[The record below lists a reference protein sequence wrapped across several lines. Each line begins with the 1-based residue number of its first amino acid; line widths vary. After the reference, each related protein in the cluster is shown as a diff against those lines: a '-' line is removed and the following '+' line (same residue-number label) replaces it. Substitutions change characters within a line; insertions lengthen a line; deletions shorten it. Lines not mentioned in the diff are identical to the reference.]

1 MGLEGLKMNENYNT
15 VSSNSSAK
23 KNEPR
28 RRDSIQIS
36 FRVNEQ
42 DYEKLKAS
50 ADNLSMSVTAF
61 SKMKVQNARVIKPK
75 FDKESSLKI
84 ITELNR
90 IGNNVNQI
98 ARYCNMGYSTQLER
112 KAINGLVEENLKEVQ
127 RELAALWQ
135 QLN

>member
-1 MGLEGLKMNENYNT
+1 MSEERNAGFID
-15 VSSNSSAK
+15 SSAEK
-23 KNEPR
+23 KEPN
-28 RRDSIQIS
+28 RRDNIQIN

-61 SKMKVQNARVIKPK
+61 AKMKVQNARVVKPK
-75 FDKESSLKI
+75 FDKESSLQMIK
-84 ITELNR
+84 ELNR

-98 ARYCNMGYSTQLER
+98 ATYCNMKQSTRFGSTIDNLIE
-112 KAINGLVEENLKEVQ
+112 KNLKEVQ

-135 QLN
+135 QLS

>member
-1 MGLEGLKMNENYNT
+1 MSEERNA
-15 VSSNSSAK
+15 VSSNSLAK
-23 KNEPR
+23 KKEPR

-61 SKMKVQNARVIKPK
+61 AKMKVQNARMMKPK
-75 FDKESSLKI
+75 FDKESSLQI

-98 ARYCNMGYSTQLER
+98 AKYCNMRQSGRFGGNQMD
-112 KAINGLVEENLKEVQ
+112 GLIEKNLKEVE
-127 RELAALWQ
+127 RELASLWQ

>member
-1 MGLEGLKMNENYNT
+1 MNEERNA
-15 VSSNSSAK
+15 VSNNSLAK
-23 KNEPR
+23 KKEPR

-61 SKMKVQNARVIKPK
+61 AKIKVQNARMMKPK
-75 FDKESSLKI
+75 FDKESSLQI

-98 ARYCNMGYSTQLER
+98 AKYCNMRQSGRFGGNQMD
-112 KAINGLVEENLKEVQ
+112 GLIEKNLKEVE
-127 RELAALWQ
+127 RELASLWQ

>member
-1 MGLEGLKMNENYNT
+1 
-15 VSSNSSAK
+15 
-23 KNEPR
+23 
-28 RRDSIQIS
+28 IQIS
-36 FRVNEQ
+36 FEQ

-61 SKMKVQNARVIKPK
+61 AKMKVQNARMMKPK
-75 FDKESSLKI
+75 FDKESSLQI

-98 ARYCNMGYSTQLER
+98 AKYCNMRQSGRFGGNQMD
-112 KAINGLVEENLKEVQ
+112 GLIEKNLKEVE
-127 RELAALWQ
+127 RELASLWQ

>member
-1 MGLEGLKMNENYNT
+1 MNEERNA
-15 VSSNSSAK
+15 VSSNSLAK
-23 KNEPR
+23 KKETR

-36 FRVNEQ
+36 FRVNDQ

-61 SKMKVQNARVIKPK
+61 AKMKVQNARMMKPK
-75 FDKESSLKI
+75 FDKESSLQI

-98 ARYCNMGYSTQLER
+98 AKYCNMRQSGRFGGNQMDSLIE
-112 KAINGLVEENLKEVQ
+112 KNLKEVE

>member
-1 MGLEGLKMNENYNT
+1 MSEERNA
-15 VSSNSSAK
+15 VSSNSLAK
-23 KNEPR
+23 KKEPR

-36 FRVNEQ
+36 FRVNDQ

-61 SKMKVQNARVIKPK
+61 AKMKVQNARMMKPK
-75 FDKESSLKI
+75 FDKESSLQI

-98 ARYCNMGYSTQLER
+98 AKYCNMRQSGRFGGNQMDSLIE
-112 KAINGLVEENLKEVQ
+112 KNLKEVE

>member
-1 MGLEGLKMNENYNT
+1 MNEERNA
-15 VSSNSSAK
+15 VSSNSLAK
-23 KNEPR
+23 KKEPR

-36 FRVNEQ
+36 FRVNDQ

-61 SKMKVQNARVIKPK
+61 AKMKVQNARMMKPK
-75 FDKESSLKI
+75 FDKESSLQI
-84 ITELNR
+84 IMELNR

-98 ARYCNMGYSTQLER
+98 AKYCNMRQSGRFGGNQMDSLI
-112 KAINGLVEENLKEVQ
+112 KKNLKEVE

>member
-1 MGLEGLKMNENYNT
+1 MSEERNA
-15 VSSNSSAK
+15 VSSNSLAK
-23 KNEPR
+23 KKEPR

-61 SKMKVQNARVIKPK
+61 AKMKVQNARMMKPK
-75 FDKESSLKI
+75 FDKESSLQI

-98 ARYCNMGYSTQLER
+98 AKYCNM
-112 KAINGLVEENLKEVQ
+112 
-127 RELAALWQ
+127 
-135 QLN
+135 

>member
-1 MGLEGLKMNENYNT
+1 MSEERNA
-15 VSSNSSAK
+15 VSSNSLAK
-23 KNEPR
+23 KKEPR

-61 SKMKVQNARVIKPK
+61 AKIKVQNARMMKPK
-75 FDKESSLKI
+75 FDKESSLQI

-98 ARYCNMGYSTQLER
+98 AKYCNMRQSGRFGGNQMD
-112 KAINGLVEENLKEVQ
+112 GLIEKNLKEVE
-127 RELAALWQ
+127 RELASLWQ

>member
-1 MGLEGLKMNENYNT
+1 MNEERNA
-15 VSSNSSAK
+15 VSSNSLAK
-23 KNEPR
+23 KKEPR

-36 FRVNEQ
+36 FRVNDQ

-61 SKMKVQNARVIKPK
+61 AKMKVQNARMMKPK
-75 FDKESSLKI
+75 FDKESSLQI

-98 ARYCNMGYSTQLER
+98 AKYCNMRQSGRFGGNQMDSLIE
-112 KAINGLVEENLKEVQ
+112 KNLKEVE
-127 RELAALWQ
+127 RELASLWQ

>member
-1 MGLEGLKMNENYNT
+1 MNEERNA
-15 VSSNSSAK
+15 VSNNSLAK
-23 KNEPR
+23 KKEPR

-36 FRVNEQ
+36 FRVNDQ

-61 SKMKVQNARVIKPK
+61 AKMKVQNARMMKPK
-75 FDKESSLKI
+75 FDKESSLQI

-98 ARYCNMGYSTQLER
+98 AKYCNMRQSGRFGGNQMD
-112 KAINGLVEENLKEVQ
+112 GLIEKNLKEVE
-127 RELAALWQ
+127 RELASLWQ